1 MSQGLLIMNGRLWG
15 SKTPVWLCDLGVFV
29 DQATEDFPAS
39 DPCLLDVDHAG
50 AGFWWALL
58 ERSVGAVL
66 VVMLGVF
73 GEHDP
78 VRCHNSSMASDL
90 AFYPQHSCSYA
101 SCTC

>member
-1 MSQGLLIMNGRLWG
+1 
-15 SKTPVWLCDLGVFV
+15 
-29 DQATEDFPAS
+29 
-39 DPCLLDVDHAG
+39 
-50 AGFWWALL
+50 LL